1 MNKLW
6 KSFGYAFKG
15 LSYAYSTQ
23 LNFRIHL
30 VFTLVALV
38 LCWYLKISA
47 TEWLWILLCITVVL
61 SAELLNTSIETLT
74 DLVSPGYNEKAGH
87 VKDIA
92 AAAVTI
98 TAVFAV
104 ITGGIIFIPKI
115 LLLFHAA

>member
-15 LSYAYSTQ
+15 LAYACRTQ

-30 VFTLVALV
+30 IVMFIAL
-38 LCWYLKISA
+38 LLGWYLKLSVN
-47 TEWLWILLCITVVL
+47 EWLWILLCITMVL
-61 SAELLNTSIETLT
+61 TAELLNTSIEILT

-87 VKDIA
+87 VKDVA

-98 TAVFAV
+98 TAFFAV
-104 ITGGIIFIPKI
+104 VTGCIVLIPKI
-115 LLLFHAA
+115 ILLFHAA

>member
-15 LSYAYSTQ
+15 LAYAYRTQ

-30 VFTLVALV
+30 VVMLIAL
-38 LCWYLKISA
+38 LISWGLHIA
-47 TEWLWILLCITVVL
+47 ANEWLWILLCITTVL

-74 DLVSPGYNEKAGH
+74 DMVSPGYNEKAGH

-98 TAVFAV
+98 TTIFAV
-104 ITGGIIFIPKI
+104 VTGCVIFIPKI
-115 LLLFHAA
+115 IELIHAA

>member
-15 LSYAYSTQ
+15 LAYAYRTQ
-23 LNFRIHL
+23 LNLRIHL
-30 VFTLVALV
+30 VITAITLL
-38 LCWYLKISA
+38 LGWYLSLSA
-47 TEWLWILLCITVVL
+47 NEWLWILLCITIVL

-74 DLVSPGYNEKAGH
+74 DMVSPGYHPKAGH

-98 TAVFAV
+98 TAVFAI
-104 ITGGIIFIPKI
+104 ITGCIIFVPKL

>member
-15 LSYAYSTQ
+15 LAYAYQTQ

-30 VFTLVALV
+30 AVTLIAL
-38 LCWYLKISA
+38 LLGWYLSLSVN
-47 TEWLWILLCITVVL
+47 EWLWILLCITIVL
-61 SAELLNTSIETLT
+61 AAELLNTSIETLT
-74 DLVSPGYNEKAGH
+74 DLVSPGYHPKAGH

-104 ITGGIIFIPKI
+104 VTGCIIFIPKI
-115 LLLFHAA
+115 ILLFHAA